1 MENNI
6 SNLKNILID
15 KKLKISIPIIQRDYA
30 QGREDVTSIRDK
42 FLDEIFNRLNKEE
55 NLFLDFIYGSIED
68 DKFIPIDGQQRLTTL
83 FLLHLYFAK
92 KEKKECE
99 YLKNFTYETRSS
111 SREFCEKL
119 VVEDLDFAKNKVSL
133 DIKNSSWFM
142 PFWEND
148 PTVKSMLVMID
159 AIHDKFKNSTFY
171 DRLENIKFSF
181 LELRGFGLTDDLYI
195 KMNARGK
202 PLSEFENFKAEFEK
216 EPSRETN
223 AEFEKKLSQEIKAKL
238 DNQWLDLFWGL
249 KDGDKEDVDLSSVD
263 KRYMAFFKGVA
274 SNFTVLNIKDTKEAK
289 DFDFDEFNTLDTLEF
304 FSRNKN
310 NVNNVINVIN
320 VIKILDELC
329 EVSNRELLKNFT
341 DTSKDITYETR
352 AKFFALSMFLIKF
365 GAKKLGGDFYQEY
378 ERITSNVARD
388 FNIDSILKLRQVFK
402 FINEICEKCE
412 KDKIFRLLEGFDD
425 KQPENF
431 KTIEFYKWQEK
442 KKLKLMQSDT
452 RWIDAISEAE
462 NHWYLGSNLTFL
474 INFAKEDVKEFE
486 RYYKKFDE
494 IFKEDRENFLLQR
507 ALLTKGDYLSE
518 RGNSSYFTFCNFNNN
533 SRSKDDNWRDVFYD
547 QEKSKFLKN
556 LLDDDRSLQDII
568 EKFDD
573 KSYWGYYF
581 IKYPEILKECSNFWI
596 LADYYT
602 IRVLTGAF
610 TNSYHVEYYTFALFI
625 TLQRRFPNLPDEK
638 LGYEWAKSYGE
649 NPHISIGGTNIS
661 FIKNDDEKYFWM
673 IDEERIG
680 EAFDPNL
687 PEQDPLQTITDK
699 ACEIAKS
706 IDNGII

>member
-1 MENNI
+1 MKNNT
-6 SNLKNILID
+6 SNLKDILSN

-30 QGREDVTSIRDK
+30 QGRLNDKATDIRNK
-42 FLDEIFNRLNKEE
+42 FLDEIFNRLDNNE
-55 NLFLDFIYGSIED
+55 NLFLDFVYGSIED

-92 KEKKECE
+92 KEKKDCE
-99 YLKNFTYETRSS
+99 YLKGFTYETRSS
-111 SREFCEKL
+111 SIEFCEKL
-119 VVEDLDFAKNKVSL
+119 VVEDLDFTKDKISP
-133 DIKNSSWFM
+133 DIKDSSWFM

-148 PTVKSMLVMID
+148 PTVKSMLEMLD
-159 AIHDKFKNSTFY
+159 AIHDKFKNSNFY
-171 DRLENIKFSF
+171 DRLENIQFSF
-181 LELRGFGLTDDLYI
+181 LELKEFGLTDDLYI

-216 EPSRETN
+216 E
-223 AEFEKKLSQEIKAKL
+223 LSQEIKAKL
-238 DNQWLDLFWGL
+238 DNAWLDLFWGL
-249 KDGDKEDVDLSSVD
+249 KDSDNLSSVD

-274 SNFTVLNIKDTKEAK
+274 SNFYVLNIKDTKEAK
-289 DFDFDEFNTLDTLEF
+289 DFDFDKFNALDTLEF
-304 FSRNKN
+304 FSSNKN
-310 NVNNVINVIN
+310 NVNN

-329 EVSNRELLKNFT
+329 EVPNCELLKNFT

-352 AKFFALSMFLIKF
+352 ANFFALSAFLINF
-365 GAKKLGGDFYQEY
+365 GAQKLGGDFYKEY

-388 FNIDSILKLRQVFK
+388 FNIDSISNLKQAFE
-402 FINEICEKCE
+402 FINEICDKCKNE
-412 KDKIFRLLEGFDD
+412 KIFELLEGFDD
-425 KQPENF
+425 KQPESF
-431 KTIEFYKWQEK
+431 KTIGFYKWQEK

-452 RWIDAISEAE
+452 RWIDAINEAE
-462 NHWYLGSNLTFL
+462 KHWYLGSNLTFL
-474 INFAKEDVKEFE
+474 IDFAENDVEKFKE
-486 RYYKKFDE
+486 YYKKFDE
-494 IFKEDRENFLLQR
+494 IFKEDRENFFFQR
-507 ALLTKGDYLSE
+507 ALLTKGDYLPE

-533 SRSKDDNWRDVFYD
+533 SRSKDDNWRDVFFD
-547 QEKSKFLKN
+547 KEKNQILKK
-556 LLDDDRSLQDII
+556 LLDDERNLEQII
-568 EKFDD
+568 EDFDD

-581 IKYPEILKECSNFWI
+581 VKYPEILKECSNFWI
-596 LADYYT
+596 LVDYYT

-649 NPHISIGGTNIS
+649 NPHISIGSTNIS
-661 FIKNDDEKYFWM
+661 FIKNDDGKYFWM

-706 IDNGII
+706 IDNGTI

>member
-1 MENNI
+1 MEN
-6 SNLKNILID
+6 SVEFKNIFT
-15 KKLKISIPIIQRDYA
+15 KEVSKAYTPTTRKLKISIPIIQRDYA
-30 QGREDVTSIRDK
+30 QGRTDNKTIDIRNK
-42 FLDEIFNRLNKEE
+42 FLNEIHSKLKGDES
-55 NLFLDFIYGSIED
+55 LFLDFVYGSIDD

-92 KEKKECE
+92 REKKEYG
-99 YLKNFTYETRSS
+99 YLKDFTYETRNS
-111 SREFCEKL
+111 SREFCKKL
-119 VVEDLDFAKNKVSL
+119 VDADIDFTKDEISPY
-133 DIKNSSWFM
+133 IKDSSWFM

-159 AIHDKFKNSTFY
+159 VIHKKFKYDKDDQFY
-171 DRLENIKFSF
+171 DKLENIKFSF
-181 LELRGFGLTDDLYI
+181 LELRDFGLTDDLYI

-216 EPSRETN
+216 E
-223 AEFEKKLSQEIKAKL
+223 LSQEIKAKL
-238 DNQWLDLFWGL
+238 DNNWLDLFWGL
-249 KDGDKEDVDLSSVD
+249 KDSDKEGIDLSSVD
-263 KRYMAFFKGVA
+263 KRYMAFFNRVA
-274 SNFTVLNIKDTKEAK
+274 SNFAVLNIKDTEEAK
-289 DFDFDEFNTLDTLEF
+289 DFDFDEFDALDTLDF
-304 FSRNKN
+304 FSSNKN
-310 NVNNVINVIN
+310 NVNN

-329 EVSNRELLKNFT
+329 KVSNYELLKNFT
-341 DTSKDITYETR
+341 DTSKDVTYETR
-352 AKFFALSMFLIKF
+352 VKFFALSMFLINF
-365 GAKKLGGDFYQEY
+365 GAQKLGGDLYKEY

-388 FNIDSILKLRQVFK
+388 FNIDSISNLKQAFE
-402 FINEICEKCE
+402 FINEICDKCKSE
-412 KDKIFRLLEGFDD
+412 NIFDLLVDFQNE
-425 KQPENF
+425 QPGSFKVINF
-431 KTIEFYKWQEK
+431 YRWQEK
-442 KKLKLMQSDT
+442 KKLELMQSDP
-452 RWIDAISEAE
+452 RWVDAINKAE
-462 NHWYLGSNLTFL
+462 KHWYLGSNLTFL
-474 INFAKEDVKEFE
+474 IDFAENDVEKFKE
-486 RYYKKFDE
+486 YYKKFDE
-494 IFKEDRENFLLQR
+494 IFKEDRENFFFQR
-507 ALLTKGDYLSE
+507 ALLTKGDYLPE

-533 SRSKDDNWRDVFYD
+533 SRNKDDNWRDVFYD
-547 QEKSKFLKN
+547 KEKSKFLKN
-556 LLDDDRSLQDII
+556 LLDDDRGLQDII

-649 NPHISIGGTNIS
+649 NPHISIGSTNIS
-661 FIKNDDEKYFWM
+661 FIKNDDGKYFWM

>member
-6 SNLKNILID
+6 SNLKDILSN

-30 QGREDVTSIRDK
+30 QGRKDAATIRGK
-42 FLDEIFNRLNKEE
+42 FLDEIFNRLDNDE
-55 NLFLDFIYGSIED
+55 NLFLDFVYGSIED

-92 KEKKECE
+92 KESKDCE
-99 YLKNFTYETRSS
+99 YLNGFTYETRSS

-119 VVEDLDFAKNKVSL
+119 VDAVIDFDKGEISA

-181 LELRGFGLTDDLYI
+181 LELKEFGLTDDLYI

-216 EPSRETN
+216 E
-223 AEFEKKLSQEIKAKL
+223 LSQEIKAKL

-249 KDGDKEDVDLSSVD
+249 KDSDKEGVDLSRVD
-263 KRYMAFFKGVA
+263 KRYMAFFDGVA
-274 SNFTVLNIKDTKEAK
+274 LNFAIFKQEIKDVEEAK
-289 DFDFDEFNTLDTLEF
+289 NFKTLDF
-304 FSRNKN
+304 FLNNKET
-310 NVNNVINVIN
+310 IEYI
-320 VIKILDELC
+320 IKILDEMCNILL
-329 EVSNRELLKNFT
+329 VKELLKNFT
-341 DTSKDITYETR
+341 DIKGNFAYETR
-352 AKFFALSMFLIKF
+352 ANFFALSMFLINF
-365 GAKKLGGDFYQEY
+365 GAQKLGGDFYKEY

-388 FNIDSILKLRQVFK
+388 FNIDSISNLKQAFE
-402 FINEICEKCE
+402 FINEICDKCKSE
-412 KDKIFRLLEGFDD
+412 NIFDLLVDFQNE
-425 KQPENF
+425 QPGSFKVINF
-431 KTIEFYKWQEK
+431 YRWQEK
-442 KKLKLMQSDT
+442 KKLELMQSDP
-452 RWIDAISEAE
+452 RWVDAINKGEK
-462 NHWYLGSNLTFL
+462 HWYLGSNLTFL
-474 INFAKEDVKEFE
+474 IDFAENDVERFKE
-486 RYYKKFDE
+486 YYKKFDE
-494 IFKEDRENFLLQR
+494 IFKEDKESFLFQR
-507 ALLTKGDYLSE
+507 ALLAKGDYLPE
-518 RGNSSYFTFCNFNNN
+518 RGGSSYFTFCNFNNN
-533 SRSKDDNWRDVFYD
+533 SRSQDDNWRDVFYD
-547 QEKSKFLKN
+547 KEKNKFLKN

-568 EKFDD
+568 EEFDD
-573 KSYWGYYF
+573 KKNWRYYF

-596 LADYYT
+596 LVDYYT

-649 NPHISIGGTNIS
+649 NPHISIGSTNIS
-661 FIKNDDEKYFWM
+661 FIKNDDGKYFWM

-699 ACEIAKS
+699 ACEIAKNTTS
-706 IDNGII
+706 GII

>member
-15 KKLKISIPIIQRDYA
+15 RKLKISIPIIQRDYA
-30 QGREDVTSIRDK
+30 QGRKDAVSIRDK
-42 FLDEIFNRLNKEE
+42 FLDEIFNRLDNDE
-55 NLFLDFIYGSIED
+55 NLFLDFVYGNIDD

-92 KEKKECE
+92 KESKDCE
-99 YLKNFTYETRSS
+99 YLKGFTYETRSS
-111 SREFCEKL
+111 SREFCERL
-119 VVEDLDFAKNKVSL
+119 VNADIDFNKDEISA
-133 DIKNSSWFM
+133 DIKNYSWFM

-148 PTVKSMLVMID
+148 PTVKSMLVMLD
-159 AIHDKFKNSTFY
+159 AIHDKVKNSNFY

-181 LELRGFGLTDDLYI
+181 LELKEFGLTDDLYI

-216 EPSRETN
+216 E
-223 AEFEKKLSQEIKAKL
+223 LSQEIKSKL
-238 DNQWLDLFWGL
+238 DNDWLDLFWGL
-249 KDGDKEDVDLSSVD
+249 KDSDKEDVDLSSVD

-274 SNFTVLNIKDTKEAK
+274 SNFTILNIKDTKEVK
-289 DFDFDEFNTLDTLEF
+289 DFDFDEFDTLDALEF
-304 FSRNKN
+304 FSSNKN
-310 NVNNVINVIN
+310 SVNN

-329 EVSNRELLKNFT
+329 KVSNYELLKNFT

-352 AKFFALSMFLIKF
+352 VKFFALSMFLINF
-365 GAKKLGGDFYQEY
+365 GAQKLGGDFYKEY

-412 KDKIFRLLEGFDD
+412 KDNIFKLLEGFDD

-442 KKLKLMQSDT
+442 KKLKLMQSNT

-462 NHWYLGSNLTFL
+462 KHWYLGSNLTFL
-474 INFAKEDVKEFE
+474 IDFAKDDVNEFE
-486 RYYKKFDE
+486 IYYKKFDG
-494 IFKEDRENFLLQR
+494 IFKEDRENFLFQR
-507 ALLTKGDYLSE
+507 ALLTKGDYLPE

-533 SRSKDDNWRDVFYD
+533 SRNKDDNWRDVFYD
-547 QEKSKFLKN
+547 KEKSKFLKN
-556 LLDDDRSLQDII
+556 LLDDDRNLQDII

-596 LADYYT
+596 LVDYYT

-649 NPHISIGGTNIS
+649 NPHISIGSTNIS
-661 FIKNDDEKYFWM
+661 FIKNDDGKYFWM